1 MSKRRTLIRA
11 GLPVLAAFIV
21 FAASAAG
28 RPAEILPR
36 DRLPD
41 GFAVG
46 SGAPALGLKVTVVEG
61 RVTASAAAP
70 ADEANVRATR
80 GGDAEQ
86 TVLNVRTELDVA
98 LKFDLYVSRDGQTFQ
113 YASSCAVTPG
123 ISSFE
128 MWKYPVAAFAIGNP
142 RVVSAKRFSCD

>member
-1 MSKRRTLIRA
+1 M
-11 GLPVLAAFIV
+11 LAAVIFL
-21 FAASAAG
+21 AASASG
-28 RPAEILPR
+28 RPAVVLPR
-36 DRLPD
+36 ERIPE
-41 GFAVG
+41 GFAIG
-46 SGAPALGLKVTVVEG
+46 SGAPALGLKVTIVEG
-61 RVTASAAAP
+61 RVIASTAVP

-86 TVLNVRTELDVA
+86 TMLNVRTELDVA

-142 RVVSAKRFSCD
+142 RVIPARRVSCD